1 MIYRLIFNLLLRRLA
16 PERAHRLAAS
26 TLRALMA
33 IPGGL
38 RALRT
43 LAGRPDPSLRV
54 QALGLT
60 FASPLGVAAGVD
72 KEASWFEALGALG
85 FGFVEVGTV
94 TALAQ
99 EGNDRPRVFRIAR
112 KHALLNR
119 MGFPNPGAAA
129 VAERLRERRGETIV
143 GVNVGKSKVTPLER
157 AGEDYRATVVAA
169 AARADYV
176 AVNVSSPNT
185 PGLRD
190 LQSPELLRGIVAAIR
205 EGLSDAG
212 VKRPIL
218 VKISPDVSDEQ
229 LDEIAD
235 LALELSLE
243 GIVAVNTTLDRSGVQ
258 DCPEIAGVQGGG
270 VSGAP
275 LKERALEVLRRLRA
289 RVGDRLILVSVGG
302 IEDSEDVLARIAAG
316 ATLVQAYTAF
326 VYGGPGWA
334 RRVNRD
340 LARRVHAAGASSVG
354 ELVGVSELARGI

>member
-1 MIYRLIFNLLLRRLA
+1 MSMLIAL
-16 PERAHRLAAS
+16 PGG
-26 TLRALMA
+26 RALLQA
-33 IPGGL
+33 
-38 RALRT
+38 
-43 LAGRPDPSLRV
+43 LAGRPDPCLRV

-354 ELVGVSELARGI
+354 ELVGVSELARGR